1 MSRGVDA
8 QNPHRLLVSI
18 NLEGHEILVVGG
30 GRVAERKIATLLGC
44 RSRVRMVSPDATE
57 NLAELARDGVI
68 AWERRA
74 ASAEDF
80 ASHMFAVLAVP
91 REASGALASLAG
103 ANGCAVD
110 ICSGA
115 DAGGGDFALCAQ
127 FASEGLFV
135 GVSGGGNDPAAAAA
149 AKRRLMKSMKETMTV
164 LSRGSRLALLQA
176 GMWVEALARAGVN
189 AAVRTVASHGD
200 RDRRKDL
207 SAFGFGAFVKALE
220 DELLSGRGDCAVH
233 SAKDMPAALPAGC
246 ALAAVLRRGSRRD
259 VVVAGNAPRGAP
271 SGEEV
276 ILSLP
281 RGARVGTSSAR
292 RAAQVSSLR
301 PDIACVS
308 CRGNIE
314 TRMSRLAGGE
324 FDAIILAEA
333 GLERLG
339 LNAENVRPL
348 SFVTS
353 AGQGAI
359 AAEAVAGSGA
369 EAVLRLMNHVP
380 TWYEVV
386 AERAFLS
393 RMSAGCSL
401 PVAVNAHYDHG
412 EMSGLAEIYPSRE
425 GIAPAVS
432 SVRGTVRS
440 VDDAAAL
447 ASALWDEMSGFPAV
461 RLLSEA
467 NEGRPSP

>member
-1 MSRGVDA
+1 MSRRADKR
-8 QNPHRLLVSI
+8 NPYRLLLSL
-18 NLEGHEILVVGG
+18 NLDEHEILVVGG

-44 RSRVRMVSPDATE
+44 RSRVKMVSPDVTE
-57 NLAELARDGVI
+57 NLAELVREGTI

-74 ASAEDF
+74 ASGEDF
-80 ASHMFAVLAVP
+80 ASHRFAVLAVP
-91 REASGALASLAG
+91 REASGTLVSLAR

-115 DAGGGDFALCAQ
+115 DTDRGDFALCAQ
-127 FASEGLFV
+127 FVSEELFV
-135 GVSGGGNDPAAAAA
+135 GVSGGGNDPSAAAA

-164 LSRGSRLALLQA
+164 LTRGSRLAMRQA
-176 GMWVEALARAGVN
+176 EMWIEALARVGVN

-200 RDRRKDL
+200 KDRRKDL

-233 SAKDMPAALPAGC
+233 SAKDMPAALPDGC
-246 ALAAVLRRGSRRD
+246 ALAAVLQRGSRRD
-259 VVVAGNAPRGAP
+259 VVVTGAAPRGAS

-292 RAAQVSSLR
+292 RTAQVSSLR
-301 PDIACVS
+301 PDIVCVP

-324 FDAIILAEA
+324 FDAIVLAEV

-339 LNAENVRPL
+339 LNAENAYPL

-359 AAEAVAGSGA
+359 AAETVAGSET
-369 EAVLRLMNHVP
+369 EAVLRLLNHVP
-380 TWYEVV
+380 TWYEVA

-393 RMSAGCSL
+393 RISAGCSL
-401 PVAVNAHYDHG
+401 PVAVNASYDCG
-412 EMSGLAEIYPSRE
+412 KMNITAEIYPIQA
-425 GIAPAVS
+425 GIEPAWAL
-432 SVRGTVRS
+432 VRGSVRS
-440 VDDAAAL
+440 VDDAIAL
-447 ASALWDEMSGFPAV
+447 STEMWIEMSELPAT
-461 RLLSEA
+461 RLL
-467 NEGRPSP
+467 NEWRSPS

>member
-1 MSRGVDA
+1 MTRGIGA
-8 QNPHRLLVSI
+8 PNPYRLMVSV
-18 NLEGHEILVVGG
+18 NLDEHEILVVGG
-30 GRVAERKIATLLGC
+30 GAVAERKIATLLGC

-57 NLAELARDGVI
+57 NLAELARNGAI

-80 ASHMFAVLAVP
+80 ASHGFAVLAVP
-91 REASGALASLAG
+91 REATGALASLARER
-103 ANGCAVD
+103 NCAVD

-115 DAGGGDFALCAQ
+115 EGGDFALCAQ

-135 GVSGGGNDPAAAAA
+135 GVSGGGRDPAAAAA
-149 AKRRLMKSMKETMTV
+149 AKRRLMKSMSETMTV
-164 LSRGSRLALLQA
+164 LTRGSRLALRQA
-176 GMWVEALARAGVN
+176 DTWVEALSRAGVN
-189 AAVRTVASHGD
+189 AAVRTVTSHGD
-200 RDRRKDL
+200 RNRRADL

-246 ALAAVLRRGSRRD
+246 ALAAVLKRGSLRD
-259 VVVAGNAPRGAP
+259 VVVTANTPRGAP
-271 SGEEV
+271 TGEEV

-281 RGARVGTSSAR
+281 SEARVGTSSAR
-292 RAAQVSSLR
+292 RRAQVSSLR
-301 PDIACVS
+301 PDIACVP

-314 TRMSRLAGGE
+314 TRMSRLADGE
-324 FDAIILAEA
+324 FDAVVLAEA

-339 LNAENVRPL
+339 LNAENARPL

-359 AAEAVAGSGA
+359 AAEAVVGSEA
-369 EAVLRLMNHVP
+369 EAALRLLNHVP
-380 TWYEVV
+380 TWYEIV

-393 RMSAGCSL
+393 LTAAGCSL
-401 PVAVNAHYDHG
+401 PVAVNASYEQG
-412 EMSGLAEIYPSRE
+412 EMSVSAEIYPARP

-432 SVRGTVRS
+432 SALGAVRS
-440 VDDAAAL
+440 ADDAAAL
-447 ASALWDEMSGFPAV
+447 SGTLWDTMSGFPAA

-467 NEGRPSP
+467 NTGRSST